1 MGTGREGQEV
11 LAARAP
17 LMKTCHLTACV
28 DSRPS
33 GWACRPPEATR
44 MCSLLTPRTLDPTH
58 LIHTVLPT
66 GEQPIF
72 SGLGSEGG
80 GVAAAAGAAGRAVQ
94 GGQAFCRPPSLPG
107 YVILTSFLASGPC
120 FPTFMMG
127 IKRIPPS
134 CWHLGGLNSLTYQE
148 CDT

>member
-17 LMKTCHLTACV
+17 LMKTGHLSACV

-33 GWACRPPEATR
+33 GWVCPPPEATR
-44 MCSLLTPRTLDPTH
+44 MCSLLTPRTLDPIH
-58 LIHTVLPT
+58 LNHTVLPT

-72 SGLGSEGG
+72 FALGSEGG
-80 GVAAAAGAAGRAVQ
+80 GAAAAPGQLGEQSKGAKL
-94 GGQAFCRPPSLPG
+94 S
-107 YVILTSFLASGPC
+107 VILRSSRLCDLDFLASGPC

-134 CWHLGGLNSLTYQE
+134 YWRWE
-148 CDT
+148 D